1 MTPGWGRHGSSPPEE
16 PRTGSHPAAG
26 GDWAQ
31 DIDWVDTRSAA
42 QQQDPRAGR
51 KGWLR
56 LGGGGRKKRGPAYR
70 RILIRRTVA
79 LVTLAVVVFAAW
91 FLIEL
96 FQPFQGAGAGTVT
109 VSIPAGSTS
118 SEIGDEL
125 ARDGVV
131 SSGFFF
137 NLRATLAGERG
148 ALRAGVYTLKR
159 SMSYGAALSALTRR
173 GAGAA
178 LQISFTIPEGDTMAQ
193 IAKLA
198 KKAGL
203 TGDYLKDATPKATGF
218 SPQAWGAHKGVH
230 SLEGFMFPS
239 TYFLDKHGS
248 VKTLIADQLAAFKQ
262 NFADVNM
269 TYAASKNLTDYDVV
283 TIASIVEREAQ
294 LQSDDA
300 KVAGVIYNRLR
311 LAIPLGL
318 DTTLLYFLHNP
329 HGGLTES
336 DLSLTTDYNTRKH
349 TGLPPTPISNPGL
362 AALNHAAHPANVP
375 YLYFVVKPNAC
386 GALAFATDQTTFNRE
401 VDAYNAAVTADHGAL
416 PDACPAAN
424 ASAKT
429 ATNAKTKTNTK
440 SKSKK
445 K

>member
-1 MTPGWGRHGSSPPEE
+1 MTPAWGRRGSSPPEE
-16 PRTGSHPAAG
+16 PKTGSHQAAG

-31 DIDWVDTRSAA
+31 DIDWVDTRSGA
-42 QQQDPRAGR
+42 QQQEAKTGR
-51 KGWLR
+51 RGWPPW
-56 LGGGGRKKRGPAYR
+56 GGQRRKHGPAYR

-79 LVTLAVVVFAAW
+79 LATLAVVVVAAW

-96 FQPFQGAGAGTVT
+96 FQPFHGAGTGTVT

-125 ARDGVV
+125 ARDHVV
-131 SSGFFF
+131 ASGFFF
-137 NLRATLAGERG
+137 NLRATLAGERS
-148 ALRAGVYTLKR
+148 ALRAGVYTLKHN
-159 SMSYGAALSALTRR
+159 MSYAAALSALTRR

-193 IAKLA
+193 IAVLA
-198 KKAGL
+198 RKAGL
-203 TGDYLKDATPKATGF
+203 RGNYLKDATPKATDF
-218 SPQAWGAHKGVH
+218 SPQAWGAHKSVH

-239 TYFLDKHGS
+239 TYFLFAHAS
-248 VKTLIADQLAAFKQ
+248 VKTLIADQLTAFKQ
-262 NFADVNM
+262 NFAAVNM
-269 TYAASKNLTDYDVV
+269 SYAKSRNLTDYDVI
-283 TIASIVEREAQ
+283 TIASIIEREAQ

-318 DTTLLYFLHNP
+318 DTTLLYYLHNP
-329 HGGLTES
+329 HGGLTTR

-349 TGLPPTPISNPGL
+349 TGLPPTPIANPGL
-362 AALNHAAHPANVP
+362 AALDNAAHPANVP

-386 GALAFATDQTTFNRE
+386 GALAYATDQTSFDRE
-401 VDAYNAAVTADHGAL
+401 VDAYNTAVSADHGKL
-416 PDACPAAN
+416 PDACPA
-424 ASAKT
+424 
-429 ATNAKTKTNTK
+429 TNAKSKAKSNTK
-440 SKSKK
+440 SKSKSK

>member
-31 DIDWVDTRSAA
+31 DIDWVDTRTAA
-42 QQQDPRAGR
+42 HQQDPKAGR

-56 LGGGGRKKRGPAYR
+56 LGGGGHKKHGPAYR
-70 RILIRRTVA
+70 RILIRRAVA
-79 LVTLAVVVFAAW
+79 LTTLAVVVFAAW

-96 FQPFQGAGAGTVT
+96 FQPFHGSGTGTLT

-118 SEIGDEL
+118 SQIGDEL

-131 SSGFFF
+131 ASGFFF
-137 NLRATLAGERG
+137 NLRAGLDGKRG

-159 SMSYGAALSALTRR
+159 DMSYGAALAALT
-173 GAGAA
+173 GKESGAA
-178 LQISFTIPEGDTMAQ
+178 AEFSFTIPEGDTMAQ

-203 TGDYLKDATPKATGF
+203 TGNYLKDATPKATGF
-218 SPQAWGAHKGVH
+218 SPQTWGAHKGVH

-239 TYFLDKHGS
+239 TYFLYKHGS
-248 VKTLIADQLAAFKQ
+248 VKALIADQLTAFKQ

-269 TYAASKNLTDYDVV
+269 SYAASKNLTDYDVI

-294 LQSDDA
+294 LQTDDA

-318 DTTLLYFLHNP
+318 DTTLLYYLHNP

-349 TGLPPTPISNPGL
+349 TGLPPTPIANPGL

-386 GALAFATDQTTFNRE
+386 GALAYATDQSTFNRE
-401 VDAYNAAVTADHGAL
+401 VDAYNSAVSADHGAL

-424 ASAKT
+424 AKT
-429 ATNAKTKTNTK
+429 KTKTNAKSK

-445 K
+445 